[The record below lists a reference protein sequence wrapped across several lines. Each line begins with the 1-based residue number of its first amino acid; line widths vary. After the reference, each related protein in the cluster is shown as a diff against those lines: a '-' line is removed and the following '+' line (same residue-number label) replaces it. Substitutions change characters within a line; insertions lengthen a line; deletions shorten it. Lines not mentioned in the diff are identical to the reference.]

1 MQQVIATT
9 QMQSTDCRRAFPC
22 WDEPEFKAVFGV
34 TLDVESEASPRS
46 PTAPRSSGATVD
58 GRTVIRF
65 ADTMVMSS
73 YLVAFVVGRLET
85 SDTDRRQR
93 HPAAHRARARQG
105 PPHRV
110 RARRRCIQP
119 ALVRG
124 VLRHQVPERQG
135 RPRRAARLLGRR
147 DGEPRLHHVPREP
160 AAARP
165 GHQHPE
171 RARGRRRRRVAR
183 TGPHVVRR
191 PGDDALVERDLV
203 ERGVRHVHGDRRL
216 RRLPAR
222 LGSLDEL
229 RPGAHGRVR
238 DRFPR
243 QHPTGRVRG
252 AVTRRLRRHVRRAD
266 LSEGRCPAAHAR
278 AVPRRRPLPRRRE
291 PLPPHAFVRQH
302 RDERS
307 VGRDRSDVRRAGAA
321 DHGLVDLAARLPDRQ
336 RLARPPPTTARRRC
350 RCPSSGSGSPNRRA
364 RRRRSRSTR
373 LGDPG
378 AHPQRRRHHVGA
390 PRRHHAGRAGHARRS
405 RRAGHRQRRW
415 PRLLPRRL
423 RRRAARPDRRARCS
437 RR

>member
-34 TLDVESEASPRS
+34 TLDVESGL
-46 PTAPRSSGATVD
+46 TAISNGPEIERRDVD

-110 RARRRCIQP
+110 RARRRCVQP

-124 VLRHQVPERQG
+124 VLRHQVPEREG
-135 RPRRAARLLGRR
+135 RSRGVARLLGRR

-171 RARGRRRRRVAR
+171 RARVRRRRRVAR
-183 TGPHVVRR
+183 AGAHVVRR
-191 PGDDALVERDLV
+191 PGDDALVERHLV

-222 LGSLDEL
+222 LGPLDEL
-229 RPGAHGRVR
+229 RPGAHGRLR

-252 AVTRRLRRHVRRAD
+252 AVTGRLRRHVRRAD
-266 LSEGRCPAAHAR
+266 VPEGRCPAAHAR
-278 AVPRRRPLPRRRE
+278 AVPRRRPLPGRRE
-291 PLPPHAFVRQH
+291 PLPPHPFVRQH
-302 RDERS
+302 RDQRS
-307 VGRDRSDVRRAGAA
+307 VGCDRGDVGRAGAA
-321 DHGLVDLAARLPDRQ
+321 DHGLVDLAAGVPDRQ
-336 RLARPPPTTARRRC
+336 RLVDQHRRRLD
-350 RCPSSGSGSPNRRA
+350 RAVALPTAVPLRRTPGG
-364 RRRRSRSTR
+364 RRTTRSTGPCGRSRSTS
-373 LGDPG
+373 
-378 AHPQRRRHHVGA
+378 ATAV
-390 PRRHHAGRAGHARRS
+390 
-405 RRAGHRQRRW
+405 
-415 PRLLPRRL
+415 
-423 RRRAARPDRRARCS
+423 
-437 RR
+437 